1 MISRE
6 ELWPLTLELIEEV
19 HGDEGQFDF
28 SVKAKRIIEEL
39 SEYARKT
46 ELWRKNKQRREKF
59 WKECQN
65 AGAEQVYCYFLDR
78 IAFAP
83 TTLHRDGCIL
93 LLIPKLDEL
102 LNGAE
107 Q

>member
-19 HGDEGQFDF
+19 HGDEGQFNF

-59 WKECQN
+59 WKEYQD
-65 AGAEQVYCYFLDR
+65 AGAEQVYCYLLDR

-83 TTLHRDGCIL
+83 TSLYRDGSIL